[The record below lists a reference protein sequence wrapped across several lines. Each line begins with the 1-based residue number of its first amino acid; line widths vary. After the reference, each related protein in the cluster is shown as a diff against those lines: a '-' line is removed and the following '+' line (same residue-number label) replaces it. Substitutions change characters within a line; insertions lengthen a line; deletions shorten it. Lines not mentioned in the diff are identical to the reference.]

1 MAPVVA
7 NGTSLV
13 SNASIAA
20 SSAQPDSDSA
30 SVLVVSAPQLITS
43 KSVDEQ
49 LVIPGDV
56 VTYTITVENVGTEDA
71 TNLVISDTLP
81 AGLEL
86 LSAAPNGVTD
96 AATNTAT
103 WTLTDLAVGA
113 TPAVVNATARVV
125 AAKADIVN
133 TATVSTGTGTGQQIT
148 NPQSNIKSGAPE
160 VKQVPTMA
168 QWQRAILILL
178 LMAAAIYYLRRY
190 HRLRRGL

>member
-30 SVLVVSAPQLITS
+30 SVLVASAPQLITS
-43 KSVDEQ
+43 KSVDKQ

-86 LSAAPNGVTD
+86 LSAEPNGVID

-103 WTLTDLAVGA
+103 WTLADLAVGA
-113 TPAVVNATARVV
+113 NPAVVNATAQVV
-125 AAKADIVN
+125 AANADIVN
-133 TATVSTGTGTGQQIT
+133 TATVSTGTGTGQQT
-148 NPQSNIKSGAPE
+148 EQRSGSRPQSVASGLIGHTICCE
-160 VKQVPTMA
+160 VEIVWLHSIQ
-168 QWQRAILILL
+168 
-178 LMAAAIYYLRRY
+178 
-190 HRLRRGL
+190 G